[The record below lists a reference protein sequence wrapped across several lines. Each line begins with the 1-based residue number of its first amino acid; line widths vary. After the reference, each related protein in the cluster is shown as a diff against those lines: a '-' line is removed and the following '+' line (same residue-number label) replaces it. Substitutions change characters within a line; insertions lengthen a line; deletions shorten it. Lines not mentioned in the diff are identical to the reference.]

1 MIALHLTDL
10 MLTEELMTKRANEVR
25 HLLKQVVQGVEGPDA
40 YVFNEVFRP
49 AEPGQLNGFGV
60 EG

>member
-40 YVFNEVFRP
+40 YVFNEV
-49 AEPGQLNGFGV
+49 
-60 EG
+60 